1 MRHNRS
7 MMHTS
12 TTPNQGIREYRVNKG
27 IKIGDI
33 VKELG
38 IPYRTLIAWETG
50 YRKASPYLIRLL
62 KMYID
67 KMALEHGAEESERAM
82 YDEDRDRESS

>member
-12 TTPNQGIREYRVNKG
+12 TTPNQGIREYRILKG
-27 IKIGDI
+27 IKIREI
-33 VKELG
+33 VNDLG

-50 YRKASPYLIRLL
+50 YRKAAPYMIRLL

-67 KMALEHGAEESERAM
+67 KMAWFAAAAESERAV
-82 YDEDRDRESS
+82 YEEERDRESS